1 MQHPSFPD
9 ELLKLQNMLTYISVE
24 VSKKHTHQLK
34 VETTKHNIHKE
45 LPRLWQALKMRS
57 SVPPSHDL
65 YRAAGQYLISMMG
78 TLTADARK
86 YAEGLVA
93 RMVEADSQGKN
104 ALEIVPG
111 YVLPPEYIAQDYID
125 AGFLPPGHTMPKRAA
140 RKKVTKGR
148 AETPIE
154 EDPQEDQRKDSA
166 VFATTVPPWASSPPV
181 MESSPLPQA

>member
-1 MQHPSFPD
+1 MQSPSSPD
-9 ELLKLQNMLTYISVE
+9 ELRKRQNMLTYISVQ
-24 VSKKHTHQLK
+24 VSDKHTHQLK

-86 YAEGLVA
+86 YAEGLVT
-93 RMVEADSQGKN
+93 RMVEADSQGRN

-111 YVLPPEYIAQDYID
+111 YVAPPEYIARDYID
-125 AGFLPPGHTMPKRAA
+125 AGFPPPGHTMPKRAA
-140 RKKVTKGR
+140 RKKVAARR

-154 EDPQEDQRKDSA
+154 RDSHGNERKDSA
-166 VFATTVPPWASSPPV
+166 VFATAVPPWASSPPRV
-181 MESSPLPQA
+181 ESSPLPQA